1 MAKVACWPSCW
12 LRSKALNV
20 ESASVPP
27 DAGVRAAVAPVQ
39 GAAMFSRPLS
49 PLHAAAPVL
58 DQAAT
63 GLGWLDDAGRL
74 AWANAALLGLLA
86 RSRLPAEGM
95 GLEGVPEDAERLLEA
110 LRRLGP
116 EQTVA
121 RLPDVRLRAGAP
133 AGVVQL
139 SWLETGGTL
148 LEAWP
153 SEAPAT
159 VSVAASLRSLAH
171 ELKNPLGGLRGAAQL
186 LSRRVLD
193 ADLRAYAQVIVD
205 EVDRLAALTGRLL
218 AASARAP
225 MGAVNVNGVL
235 ERLRLLLAAD
245 GAQVDRD
252 YDPSL
257 PECLGDSDRLLQMFL
272 NLGRNAIEAG
282 ASRVLLRT
290 RHDHAAPLPAGRRQA
305 LRVDIV
311 DDGVGVPDTLR
322 SILFLPLVSG
332 RDGGTGLGLA
342 MAHEI
347 VAEHGGRITF
357 ESRPGETVFST
368 WLPVAAA

>member
-1 MAKVACWPSCW
+1 MATTGDRMP
-12 LRSKALNV
+12 
-20 ESASVPP
+20 AS
-27 DAGVRAAVAPVQ
+27 
-39 GAAMFSRPLS
+39 
-49 PLHAAAPVL
+49 AAP
-58 DQAAT
+58 AASAVPAKILSAAPLLEQVAT
-63 GLGWLDDAGRL
+63 AMGWLDDRARL
-74 AWANAALLGLLA
+74 AWANAALLAQLG
-86 RSRLPAEGM
+86 RSRLPPHGLD
-95 GLEGVPEDAERLLEA
+95 LEGSIEDAGRVQAA
-110 LRRLGP
+110 LRRLDATQP
-116 EQTVA
+116 MA
-121 RLPDVRLRAGAP
+121 RLPDLRLRPGAP
-133 AGVVQL
+133 AMVVQL
-139 SWLETGGTL
+139 SRLESAGVL

-153 SEAPAT
+153 GDAPAT

-235 ERLRLLLAAD
+235 ERLRLLLLAD
-245 GAQVDRD
+245 GTQVERD

-257 PECLGDSDRLLQMFL
+257 PECLGDGDRLLQVFL

-282 ASRVLLRT
+282 ATGIVLRT
-290 RHDHAAPLPAGRRQA
+290 RHDRAAPLPAGRGQA

-311 DDGVGVPDTLR
+311 DDGAGVPDAMR
-322 SILFLPLVSG
+322 GILFLPLVSG

-342 MAHEI
+342 TAHEI
-347 VAEHGGRITF
+347 VAEHGGRIAF
-357 ESRPGETVFST
+357 ESRPGHTVFST
-368 WLPVAAA
+368 WLPVAP